1 MRCDA
6 VDSFLQNL
14 TVSCNA
20 ENGWSKEFQEVH
32 FFLHKV
38 PSGVASM
45 DITVPN
51 VDEIAYGACISAH
64 MCMCMN
70 VWYNLGSW
78 VGGLKISSHETKTQ
92 LRKEMLLRGKTPG
105 HLRLTQTHSMIP
117 PQAKIIAK
125 HQKLKNCSIAKTNVF
140 LRLADSPVKEA
151 KAKISPE
158 LLAEQV

>member
-51 VDEIAYGACISAH
+51 VDEIAYGNCTH
-64 MCMCMN
+64 VHVHEC
-70 VWYNLGSW
+70 VVQFRVLGWGS
-78 VGGLKISSHETKTQ
+78 EN
-92 LRKEMLLRGKTPG
+92 
-105 HLRLTQTHSMIP
+105 
-117 PQAKIIAK
+117 II
-125 HQKLKNCSIAKTNVF
+125 T
-140 LRLADSPVKEA
+140 RD
-151 KAKISPE
+151 
-158 LLAEQV
+158 